1 MGKPVLVM
9 RDTTERP
16 EGVEAGTLRLVG
28 TSEEGIFSAFPELL
42 DDPVAYEAMSRAS
55 NPYGDG
61 HASER
66 IADVLER
73 GL

>member
-1 MGKPVLVM
+1 M

-28 TSEEGIFSAFPELL
+28 TSEEGIFSAFSELL
-42 DDPVAYEAMSRAS
+42 DNPVAYEAMSRAS
-55 NPYGDG
+55 NPG

-66 IADVLER
+66 ITDVLAGER
-73 GL
+73 RMPGRVTV